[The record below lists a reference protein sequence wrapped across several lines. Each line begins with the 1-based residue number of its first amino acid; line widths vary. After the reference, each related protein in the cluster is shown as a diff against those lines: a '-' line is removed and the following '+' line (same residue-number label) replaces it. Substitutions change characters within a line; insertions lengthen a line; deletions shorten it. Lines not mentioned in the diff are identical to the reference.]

1 MGERRRGSVSGE
13 SEMNNA
19 ISRLRRGGDTIKG
32 HPISKTPRA
41 EALGKSEV
49 LRDPSTGGLKRGERS
64 GLVCS
69 CGLLEAQQRE
79 IWPMGLPL

>member
-32 HPISKTPRA
+32 HPISKTPSA
-41 EALGKSEV
+41 EASGKSEV
-49 LRDPSTGGLKRGERS
+49 L
-64 GLVCS
+64 
-69 CGLLEAQQRE
+69 
-79 IWPMGLPL
+79 